1 MEDLKI
7 VVGKNLASLRKQA
20 KLTQIELAEKF
31 NYSDKAVSK
40 WEQGAT
46 LPDLET
52 LKQLS
57 DFYGVSIDYLTN
69 ANNIKNP
76 QYNPKQER
84 TIFINRVTIT
94 CLLASII
101 WMIATIIYIYPLLFM
116 GYKTS
121 YWPAFVWAVPI
132 NSIIVLITN
141 RLFFKRNKIVSL
153 TCVTIFIWTALT
165 ACYLHF
171 SFFSNIG
178 YNLWM
183 IYITGIP
190 MQAIAVLWFMIRK
203 KQ

>member
-1 MEDLKI
+1 MNDLKT

-52 LKQLS
+52 LKELS
-57 DFYGVSIDYLTN
+57 DFYGVTIDYLTN
-69 ANNIKNP
+69 ENNIKNP
-76 QYNPKQER
+76 QYNPKREH
-84 TIFINRVTIT
+84 TIFVNRVTIT
-94 CLLASII
+94 CLLASIV
-101 WMIATIIYIYPLLFM
+101 WMVATIIYIYPLLFM

-121 YWPAFVWAVPI
+121 YWPAFVWAVPM
-132 NSIIVLITN
+132 NAIIVLIAN
-141 RLFFKRNKIVSL
+141 RFFFKRNKIVSL
-153 TCVTIFIWTALT
+153 TCVTVFIWTVLT
-165 ACYLHF
+165 ATYLHF
-171 SFFSNIG
+171 SFFSNVG

-183 IYITGIP
+183 IYVTGIP
-190 MQAIAVLWFMIRK
+190 MQAIVVLWFMIRK